1 MKSCPIKTLH
11 FSIKANTYKTNVNLD
26 GNWGA
31 WSAYGACSVTC
42 GGGTQTHTRLCN
54 NPAPSNGG
62 AACTGLASE
71 SVSCNT
77 QICAISKCCIYS

>member
-1 MKSCPIKTLH
+1 M
-11 FSIKANTYKTNVNLD
+11 FLD

-31 WSAYGACSVTC
+31 WSAYGVCSVTC

-54 NPAPSNGG
+54 NPTPANGG

-77 QICAISKCCIYS
+77 QICPISIMPKFVFHTGYNKTAFSDICICQPL

>member
-1 MKSCPIKTLH
+1 MWSLSDKI
-11 FSIKANTYKTNVNLD
+11 FNASIKANTYKLNVYSD

-31 WSAYGACSVTC
+31 WSAYGTCSVTC
-42 GGGTQTHTRLCN
+42 GGGTQTHTRVCN
-54 NPAPSNGG
+54 NPVPANGG

-71 SVSCNT
+71 SVLCNT

>member
-1 MKSCPIKTLH
+1 M
-11 FSIKANTYKTNVNLD
+11 VLD

-31 WSAYGACSVTC
+31 WSAYEACSVTC